1 MENLIAISTI
11 CTYHEVEYTFIN
23 SLGEAGLLELQVVDQ
38 QPYIPQSNLQ
48 KLEKMIRM
56 HNELEINIAGIEA
69 ITHLLDRVEQMQE
82 ELRVLRNLRL
92 HERLNEFTFEHH

>member
-1 MENLIAISTI
+1 MTKKMENLIAISTI

-23 SLGEAGLLELQVVDQ
+23 SLGEAGLLEVQVVDQ
-38 QPYIPQSNLQ
+38 TTYIPESNLQ

-69 ITHLLDRVEQMQE
+69 ITHLLERIEQMQE
-82 ELRVLRNLRL
+82 EMRVLRNLRFS
-92 HERLNEFTFEHH
+92 NS